1 MWSPDTIGE
10 KIDKK
15 VLYQILTANPSI
27 QGSRGD
33 PGNGIQGE
41 RRHLVCGLH
50 YGRDDQVDL
59 IDEEEDEQEDDDDV
73 GDDNVEDLAQGLF
86 NSQDVQGWGALPGN
100 RPHRPME
107 QDYRTAWN
115 SQPGLHAKTSS
126 DREELCRKQA
136 EVQTVAL

>member
-1 MWSPDTIGE
+1 M
-10 KIDKK
+10 
-15 VLYQILTANPSI
+15 
-27 QGSRGD
+27 QGPWGD
-33 PGNGIQGE
+33 PGNGLQGE
-41 RRHLVCGLH
+41 RGHLVCGLH
-50 YGRDDQVDL
+50 YGRNDQVDL
-59 IDEEEDEQEDDDDV
+59 IDEDDDEQEDDDDDV

-86 NSQDVQGWGALPGN
+86 NSQDVQGWSALPGN

-126 DREELCRKQA
+126 DRKELCRKQA

>member
-1 MWSPDTIGE
+1 MRRLLRKYFTRRSQ
-10 KIDKK
+10 
-15 VLYQILTANPSI
+15 QIILI
-27 QGSRGD
+27 QGPGGNL
-33 PGNGIQGE
+33 GNGLQGE

-59 IDEEEDEQEDDDDV
+59 IDEEDDEQEED
-73 GDDNVEDLAQGLF
+73 DDNVEDDNVEYLAQGLY
-86 NSQDVQGWGALPGN
+86 NSKDGQGWGALPGN